1 MLGRDWSTQRCS
13 GKHPRNPK
21 YLPQQEVSPKII
33 EKNKYSIFMT
43 NSVHTTVLTQIL
55 VFGMQKPLI
64 YTTVAIT
71 DWSGR

>member
-13 GKHPRNPK
+13 GKHPRHPK
-21 YLPQQEVSPKII
+21 YLPQQEVPHTII
-33 EKNKYSIFMT
+33 EKKKYSIFMT
-43 NSVHTTVLTQIL
+43 NSVHTIVLTQIL

-71 DWSGR
+71 D